1 MSIATFPPPSQ
12 PDDLQS
18 LIYEH
23 SLYSRRV
30 EMLQEKKFCTQSEQM
45 EEVRLKKLK
54 LRLKDEIE
62 ARRREPAEWLRT
74 A

>member
-1 MSIATFPPPSQ
+1 MPIASFPHPAH

-30 EMLQEKKFCTQSEQM
+30 EMLQEKRYVNETEQM
-45 EEVRLKKLK
+45 EEMRLKKLK

-62 ARRREPAEWLRT
+62 ARRRSGDLRQR